1 MSNVVGEEKAQ
12 DDFYY
17 LRRFPRMPFDLKK
30 ALYSLNSKLNI
41 NSSALL
47 QATEILLQEAEQEGE
62 EIEDINELLK

>member
-1 MSNVVGEEKAQ
+1 
-12 DDFYY
+12 
-17 LRRFPRMPFDLKK
+17 MPFDLKK

-62 EIEDINELLK
+62 EIDDINELLK